1 MLIIVDSLFIE
12 RIIRDVGFCF
22 FIVYIVYKY
31 IFNFLIKVCFIV
43 GFSKFVEVEDIFNE
57 LLIY

>member
-31 IFNFLIKVCFIV
+31 NFNILIKVCYIV
-43 GFSKFVEVEDIFNE
+43 GFCKFVEVEGIFDK
-57 LLIY
+57 LLD